1 MTSSTGKLDRK
12 TKYNIWNE
20 LKKNADRNSKK
31 SLSKKQVEVNM
42 AKLKAHFAAT
52 KGGDGAEQL
61 AEIVADMHPTV
72 QGVYQLMQD
81 QTKTIVAAIDA
92 RADSIDERLRH
103 QDSTLANMVMGV
115 ERTSRLLMGHALPE
129 DQSGMSNRELLAQNC
144 QAVRSLQ
151 SQNINLRAQMK
162 AAPEAGI
169 DEQRRDRMCAWPLNI
184 SRRDAMRAEKK
195 KTREDAKATT
205 DAEKKAVSEA
215 KKEKKDLEK
224 GAEKAKKDLEKEA
237 EKTKKELENANNP
250 KPKRKRSNIREVK
263 GKTSTG
269 VAAGEEAKAAEKPPP
284 KRRITKKTGQLI
296 ICTKPD
302 TTQENVNIMF
312 ATKGEQLREQPGE
325 NEVPFAT
332 EVTDE
337 AESEEGLDVN

>member
-1 MTSSTGKLDRK
+1 MAVPTPTTDKMSKFKRYQLKRSLRTGVD
-12 TKYNIWNE
+12 YH
-20 LKKNADRNSKK
+20 SKMP
-31 SLSKKQVEVNM
+31 LSQERIKANLAQLV
-42 AKLKAHFAAT
+42 AHFAS
-52 KGGDGAEQL
+52 GGDSGGQKM
-61 AEIVADMHPTV
+61 AEIMADMHPTV

-92 RADSIDERLRH
+92 RADSIDERLKN
-103 QDSTLANMVMGV
+103 QDSTLANLAMGV

-169 DEQRRDRMCAWPLNI
+169 DEQRRDRMCAWPLKT
-184 SRRDAMRAEKK
+184 SRRDAMRAENK

-263 GKTSTG
+263 GKTSPG
-269 VAAGEEAKAAEKPPP
+269 VAAGEEAPP
-284 KRRITKKTGQLI
+284 KRRITRKTCQLI

-302 TTQENVNIMF
+302 TTQENIDIMF